1 MWTSDVDVVLGS
13 TDLSVAPYSPCQCR
27 RAARLLIA
35 TRCPQEASRPMSTSC
50 DKCSS
55 RFRASRGP
63 DGRHP
68 RGEAGGPCNTTPL
81 LFNYSDSQLRH
92 DRQLSKFGLFTPGI
106 VRCKSLPAHPDII
119 TTPQFT
125 TSTSAT
131 MSKPTLQTPLTK
143 LLGIEYP
150 IILAGMARTS
160 GGPLAAAVSNAG
172 GLGVIGGLGYT
183 PEQLQSII
191 DELKANLR
199 DKNLPFG
206 VDLALPQVGGS
217 ARKTNHDYTHGQL
230 DELIEVTI
238 KNGAKLFVSAVG
250 VPPARTIKRLH
261 EAGILVMNMVGA
273 PKHAIKALEAGVDI
287 VCAQGGEGGGHTG
300 DIANS
305 ILIPA
310 CVDVARKY
318 KSPLTGQPAM
328 VVAAGGIYNGRSLA
342 SSLMQGAQGVW
353 VGTRFVASIEAGCS
367 QMHKENVVSATFT
380 DTGRTLVISGR
391 PLRVKYNDYI
401 KEWESRP
408 EDIKKLTDAGIV
420 PLAKDMD
427 DGKDVDIP
435 FLMGQVAGVVQ
446 DIKPAKEIV
455 DEMVAEA
462 VDMLKLG
469 QTYIAGPSSK
479 L

>member
-1 MWTSDVDVVLGS
+1 M
-13 TDLSVAPYSPCQCR
+13 APT
-27 RAARLLIA
+27 L
-35 TRCPQEASRPMSTSC
+35 E
-50 DKCSS
+50 
-55 RFRASRGP
+55 
-63 DGRHP
+63 
-68 RGEAGGPCNTTPL
+68 TPL
-81 LFNYSDSQLRH
+81 S
-92 DRQLSKFGLFTPGI
+92 
-106 VRCKSLPAHPDII
+106 
-119 TTPQFT
+119 
-125 TSTSAT
+125 
-131 MSKPTLQTPLTK
+131 K
-143 LLGIEYP
+143 LLGIQYP

-183 PEQLQSII
+183 PAQLQAII
-191 DELKANLR
+191 DELKSNLK

-261 EAGILVMNMVGA
+261 EAGILIMNMVGA

-300 DIANS
+300 EIANS

-310 CVDVARKY
+310 VVDVARKY
-318 KSPLTGQPAM
+318 ISPITGKPAM

-353 VGTRFVASIEAGCS
+353 VGTRFVASTEAGCS
-367 QMHKENVVSATFT
+367 EMHKKEVVSAEFT

-391 PLRVKYNDYI
+391 PLRMKYNDYI

-408 EDIKKLTDAGIV
+408 EDIKKLTSAGIV

-435 FLMGQVAGVVQ
+435 FLMGQVAGVIK

-462 VDMLKLG
+462 VEMLRLG
-469 QTYIAGPSSK
+469 QTYISGPSAK

>member
-1 MWTSDVDVVLGS
+1 M
-13 TDLSVAPYSPCQCR
+13 
-27 RAARLLIA
+27 A
-35 TRCPQEASRPMSTSC
+35 TPTLE
-50 DKCSS
+50 
-55 RFRASRGP
+55 
-63 DGRHP
+63 
-68 RGEAGGPCNTTPL
+68 TPL
-81 LFNYSDSQLRH
+81 S
-92 DRQLSKFGLFTPGI
+92 
-106 VRCKSLPAHPDII
+106 
-119 TTPQFT
+119 
-125 TSTSAT
+125 
-131 MSKPTLQTPLTK
+131 K
-143 LLGIEYP
+143 LLGIQYP

-183 PEQLQSII
+183 PQQLQSII
-191 DELKANLR
+191 DELKANLK

-261 EAGILVMNMVGA
+261 EAGILIMNMVGA

-305 ILIPA
+305 ILVPA
-310 CVDVARKY
+310 VVDVARKY
-318 KSPLTGQPAM
+318 KSPITGQPAM

-353 VGTRFVASIEAGCS
+353 VGTRFVASTEAGCS
-367 QMHKENVVSATFT
+367 QMHKENVVSATFN

-391 PLRVKYNDYI
+391 PLRMKYNEYI
-401 KEWESRP
+401 REWESKP
-408 EDIKKLTDAGIV
+408 EEIKKLTEAGIV
-420 PLAKDMD
+420 PMAKDLD
-427 DGKDVDIP
+427 DGKDVDPP
-435 FLMGQVAGVVQ
+435 FLMGQVAGIIQ

-455 DEMVAEA
+455 DEMVREA
-462 VDMLKLG
+462 VAMLKLG
-469 QTYIAGPSSK
+469 QTYIGGPGSK

>member
-1 MWTSDVDVVLGS
+1 M
-13 TDLSVAPYSPCQCR
+13 SP
-27 RAARLLIA
+27 
-35 TRCPQEASRPMSTSC
+35 
-50 DKCSS
+50 
-55 RFRASRGP
+55 
-63 DGRHP
+63 
-68 RGEAGGPCNTTPL
+68 
-81 LFNYSDSQLRH
+81 
-92 DRQLSKFGLFTPGI
+92 
-106 VRCKSLPAHPDII
+106 PA
-119 TTPQFT
+119 
-125 TSTSAT
+125 
-131 MSKPTLQTPLTK
+131 LQTPLSK
-143 LLGIEYP
+143 LLGIQYP

-191 DELKANLR
+191 DDLKSNLR
-199 DKNLPFG
+199 DKSLPFG

-230 DELIEVTI
+230 DDLIEVTI

-250 VPPARTIKRLH
+250 VPPERTIKRLH
-261 EAGILVMNMVGA
+261 EAGILIMNMVGH
-273 PKHAIKALEAGVDI
+273 PKHAKKALDAGVDI

-305 ILIPA
+305 ILIPSV
-310 CVDVARKY
+310 VDVARKY
-318 KSPLTGQPAM
+318 KSPLTGQPAI

-353 VGTRFVASIEAGCS
+353 VGTRFVASTEAGCS
-367 QMHKENVVSATFT
+367 QMHKENVVTADFT
-380 DTGRTLVISGR
+380 DTGRTLVVSGR
-391 PLRVKYNDYI
+391 PLRVRYNDYI
-401 KEWESRP
+401 KEWHER
-408 EDIKKLTDAGIV
+408 EDEIKKLTEAGVV

-435 FLMGQVAGVVQ
+435 FLMGQVAGVIG

-455 DEMVAEA
+455 DEMVQEA
-462 VDMLKLG
+462 IDMLKLG
-469 QTYIAGPSSK
+469 QTYIGGPSSK